1 MDRLGGDVIRK
12 IAAILEAQD
21 RDKQVVLWAMTC
33 KTLHHHLSANLAR
46 LRQMYSLGPFG
57 PLHVYNSRKRMRWL
71 VRSVQEKKT
80 RFIEQSVQALLP
92 SSDYWCEYDGD
103 GLDICVGGWTF
114 LCTCASIFVYSSDGF
129 HSRIWP
135 GRPGN
140 SHPDYDWDGGDLLK
154 SRLDPVLAVF
164 MELRKYLKK

>member
-1 MDRLGGDVIRK
+1 MNRLGGDVIRK
-12 IAAILEAQD
+12 IAAILENND
-21 RDKQVVLWAMTC
+21 RDKQVVLLAMTC

-46 LRQMYSLGPFG
+46 MRQMYSLGPFG

-71 VRSVQEKKT
+71 VRSVQEKRV

-92 SSDYWCEYDGD
+92 SSYSHQYSLED
-103 GLDICVGGWTF
+103 GLVIYVDGWTF
-114 LCTCASIFVYSSDGF
+114 TCTRAYISIYSEGL
-129 HSRIWP
+129 HCRIWP

-154 SRLDPVLAVF
+154 SRLEPVLAVF